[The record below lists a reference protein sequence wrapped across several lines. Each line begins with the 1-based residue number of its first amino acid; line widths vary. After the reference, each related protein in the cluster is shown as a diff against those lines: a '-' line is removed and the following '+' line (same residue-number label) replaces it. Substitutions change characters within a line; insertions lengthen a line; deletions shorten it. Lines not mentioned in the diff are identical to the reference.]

1 MPFGLFLRLA
11 IRMPEKSHSQI
22 AVNHDL
28 AESKTGTAWQ
38 AGSVVILQSQVCNQV
53 LAHDVAQRVLQLH
66 RLDEQV
72 VLWIQSIGSLRR
84 LEIEA
89 QPLLYAFGTQF
100 GCAFSQV
107 EEQHQ
112 ERRVGKE

>member
-38 AGSVVILQSQVCNQV
+38 AGSVVIFESKVCNQV
-53 LAHDVAQRVLQLH
+53 RAHDVAQRVLQLH

-72 VLWIQSIGSLRR
+72 VFRIQSIGSLRR
-84 LEIEA
+84 LKIEA
-89 QPLLYAFGTQF
+89 QPLLDAFGAQLRR
-100 GCAFSQV
+100 AFSQV
-107 EEQHQ
+107 E
-112 ERRVGKE
+112 